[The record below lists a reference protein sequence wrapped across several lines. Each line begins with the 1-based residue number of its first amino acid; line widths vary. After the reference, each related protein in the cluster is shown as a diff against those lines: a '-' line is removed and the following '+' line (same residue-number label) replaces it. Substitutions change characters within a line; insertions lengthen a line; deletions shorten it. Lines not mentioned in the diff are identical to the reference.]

1 MTQTSFDRETARNL
15 YISLANFCENPSEWD
30 YLEMCWGNLQIT
42 WQDQQ
47 FEKFKPLFDSLS
59 SNYFNAYKSCADYK
73 VFLQSQIEI
82 SNNRATVLNN
92 LNQQGDNL
100 IGTNTLPKQV
110 ITPAIKN
117 LNNLNI
123 EDNNISSS
131 FLEKT
136 KHYWQLS
143 PEEVANFQ
151 EFRQDSS
158 ISAKKKTSEYMG
170 DFYGHK
176 FMTDVLGYDT
186 KLDPISKYDSFPQG
200 FDAVYW
206 DKRTNEIVIGEF
218 KGQGS
223 SESEKQKKQ
232 TWTSSVCE
240 QIINS
245 QGIYANAMGEEFE
258 LAYEIK
264 EYIGKGAVRYEL
276 IQTKFDSQEGKLYSV
291 IKNRRRSLI
300 AD

>member
-1 MTQTSFDRETARNL
+1 MSQTSFERENAKNL
-15 YISLANFCENPSEWD
+15 YISLASFCENPSEWD
-30 YLEMCWGNLQIT
+30 YLEMCWKNLQIT

-47 FEKFKPLFDSLS
+47 FDRFKPLFESLS
-59 SNYFNAYKSCADYK
+59 SNYYNAYKSCANYK
-73 VFLQSQIEI
+73 NFLQSQIEI
-82 SNNRATVLNN
+82 SNNRASILNN
-92 LNQQGDNL
+92 LNQQGENL
-100 IGTNTLPKQV
+100 IGTKTLPEQV
-110 ITPAIKN
+110 STPPIKN
-117 LNNLNI
+117 LKNLNI
-123 EDNNISSS
+123 DNNNISSS
-131 FLEKT
+131 LERT

-143 PEEVANFQ
+143 PEEKVDFQ
-151 EFRQDSS
+151 EFRQNSS
-158 ISAKKKTSEYMG
+158 ISAKKIVSEYMG

-206 DKRTNEIVIGEF
+206 DKTTNEIVIGEF

-245 QGIYANAMGEEFE
+245 QG
-258 LAYEIK
+258 
-264 EYIGKGAVRYEL
+264 V
-276 IQTKFDSQEGKLYSV
+276 YSNP
-291 IKNRRRSLI
+291 I
-300 AD
+300 